1 MTMTSR
7 SKTPFPKRMRN
18 RKAVSVL
25 LVFSMLFTLAP
36 AAIVAAP
43 DEAKAKVSYTDVS
56 DKAWYKE
63 AVDYASDENLL
74 VGVNDK
80 EFSPN
85 TNVTRAMVAAVM
97 WRQCGSPKNDGVSD
111 FADVDRNSW
120 YSQAVT
126 WGAKQGL
133 VAGYGADKFGP
144 NDYVTREQLV
154 SFIQRFSAKNGMDT
168 SVKDATIVDKYAD
181 AAQVGSWSKDAM
193 AWALENKVIS
203 GVADKKLAPRAN
215 ASRAQYAA
223 ILMRISATIDKEMN
237 LAYYSD
243 VSYYH
248 NGNIITVDEKT
259 GESASGD
266 PVYAKAVLTGDGYII
281 AVAYTD
287 KEVEKIEKLLETAD
301 KYQDN
306 DLQGATMIPAFV
318 DAHSHIDMVGQNFD
332 ASPSAGVTSL
342 QALLDV
348 GKRDFDTWVNDH
360 SFDSVYGPNQPNGKF
375 WFVTNGFDNTAFKEA
390 EFGKEPYA
398 MPTKDILDQISS
410 EYPICYIH
418 ASSHLGALNSVAM
431 NMLEKAVEA
440 TPQLKAYANPDA
452 NWDKNENGEYT
463 GIVREGGFYVL
474 AVMQVL
480 WNSQSNRTPDASGV
494 LANAMDIYASNG
506 IASGIIGGGGGD
518 RTALVAAIPDNERIL
533 DITGLVGY
541 EKVDE
546 VLGNTATKDSTYD
559 KNGVKHGAVKLFL
572 DGSPQGKTAWFQED
586 KDDPS
591 GGGYYRDANETLLTN
606 ENENNKWW
614 WGEAEGKKVT
624 TEQLTEQFTELMK
637 KGVQF
642 HAHANGTGAIQQYID
657 AYRNA
662 LVNCGVDLKDKK
674 QVAAMQDKI
683 RAVIIHSQTITQKQ
697 LQECKELGL
706 NISFFTDHVY
716 YYGDYHMYST
726 VGPVRGQVISPMA
739 DALAD
744 GMNINVTM
752 HQDSPVAPPNMLFS
766 IYNAANR
773 ITRDGQPIG
782 RGSADGNSDKD
793 SRITDLTNKQ
803 YDTRDERV
811 SAYEAMKCVTIN
823 SAWQNFEEKEK
834 GSITVGKQA
843 DFAVL
848 SMNPLSDEFLNL
860 APQKVQKGGFV
871 VETINNDNVIYTAQ

>member
-1 MTMTSR
+1 MTSR
-7 SKTPFPKRMRN
+7 SKTPFQKRMRN

-36 AAIVAAP
+36 AAVVAAT

-63 AVDYASDENLL
+63 AVEYASDENLL

-133 VAGYGADKFGP
+133 VAGYGADNFGP

-223 ILMRISATIDKEMN
+223 ILMRIGATIDKEMN

-248 NGNIITVDEKT
+248 NGNIITVDEKN
-259 GESASGD
+259 GESASGE

-306 DLQGATMIPAFV
+306 DLQGETMIPAFV
-318 DAHSHIDMVGQNFD
+318 DAHSHVASVGRMID
-332 ASPSAGVTSL
+332 ASPSSGVTSL
-342 QALLDV
+342 DNLV
-348 GKRDFDTWVNDH
+348 IEGKKDFEAWVSDTT
-360 SFDSVYGPNQPNGKF
+360 FDKEYGPIEPGGKF
-375 WFVTNGFDNTAFKEA
+375 WFVTNGYDNTAFKDGSEKYNLPA
-390 EFGKEPYA
+390 YA
-398 MPTKDILDQISS
+398 MPTKEMLDDIST
-410 EYPICYIH
+410 EYPIIYGH
-418 ASSHLGALNSVAM
+418 ASGHLGVVNSMALEIILNAIKEKG
-431 NMLEKAVEA
+431 LED
-440 TPQLKAYANPDA
+440 YANIDVNWTKDA
-452 NWDKNENGEYT
+452 NGEYT
-463 GIVREGGFYVL
+463 GLLNEEGYFVI
-474 AVMQVL
+474 
-480 WNSQSNRTPDASGV
+480 SQLDLRTSESMRTTDNADT
-494 LANAMDIYASNG
+494 LRNAMSIYASNG
-506 IASGIIGGGGGD
+506 IATAINGDGGAD
-518 RTALVAAIPDNERIL
+518 KTELLKAIPEDQRII
-533 DITGLVGY
+533 DVNNLVGY
-541 EKVDE
+541 KMRDE
-546 VLGNTATKDSTYD
+546 EWAFKNKTSAEVTYNEYGV
-559 KNGVKHGAVKLFL
+559 KNGGVKLFL
-572 DGSPQGKTAWFQED
+572 DGSPQGKNAWFAVDEN
-586 KDDPS
+586 DPS
-591 GGGYYRDANETLLTN
+591 GGGYYRSPNETLLDNKT
-606 ENENNKWW
+606 ENSKWW
-614 WGEAEGKKVT
+614 WGEAEGKKVSN
-624 TEQLTEQFTELMK
+624 EQLTAQFTDMMK
-637 KGVQF
+637 KGIQF

-657 AYRNA
+657 CYRQA
-662 LVNCGVDLKDKK
+662 LINCGVDLNDREA
-674 QVAAMQDKI
+674 VLAMQNKI
-683 RAVIIHSQTITQKQ
+683 RPVIIHTQTVTQKQ
-697 LQECKELGL
+697 LKEIEELGL
-706 NISFFTDHVY
+706 NPSFFTDHVY

-726 VGPVRGQVISPMA
+726 VGPIRGQIISPMA
-739 DALAD
+739 DALAKGND
-744 GMNINVTM
+744 MNVTM

-782 RGSADGNSDKD
+782 RGSADGSSNYDK
-793 SRITDLTNKQ
+793 RITDWTNSQ
-803 YDTRDERV
+803 YDLRDERV

-823 SAWQNFEEKEK
+823 SAWQGFEEKEK

-848 SMNPLSDEFLNL
+848 SVNPLSDEFLNL

-871 VETINNDNVIYTAQ
+871 VETINNDHVIYTAQ